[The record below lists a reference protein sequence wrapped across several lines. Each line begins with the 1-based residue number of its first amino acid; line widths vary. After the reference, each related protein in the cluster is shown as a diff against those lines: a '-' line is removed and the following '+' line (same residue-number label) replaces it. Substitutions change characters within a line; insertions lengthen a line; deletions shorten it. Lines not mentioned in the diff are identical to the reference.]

1 MLHIFLL
8 VFWADFHCLSNKKYL
23 LYIFF
28 PVLFH
33 HNTTEKS
40 KDRPNGLL
48 YSEEVIES
56 GQLFGGTILTEKKW
70 LNVVLELLS
79 QTDLRFGKSKSVQYG
94 HCYIVGDVEVTAENQ
109 KLSRRYFLKE
119 IQLW

>member
-1 MLHIFLL
+1 MEM
-8 VFWADFHCLSNKKYL
+8 VY
-23 LYIFF
+23 
-28 PVLFH
+28 H

-48 YSEEVIES
+48 YSEEVIEA

-94 HCYIVGDVEVTAENQ
+94 HCYIVGDVEVTAAKSKTKQ
-109 KLSRRYFLKE
+109 E
-119 IQLW
+119 IFSKGDSIMVTLRSDAVFMDEEGNYTVYC